1 MAKKEIS
8 EELKALRRIE
18 ELLTVLT
25 KAVIGSRLGE
35 ILKKKNYRTLYER
48 TGELGIIEL
57 SKKTRFSTGKIS
69 GIWKEWEQFGI
80 VVKEGKSYRKAL

>member
-35 ILKKKNYRTLYER
+35 ILKEKNYRTLYER

-57 SKKTRFSTGKIS
+57 SKKTRLSTGKIS
-69 GIWKEWEQFGI
+69 GIWKEWEQLGI